1 MIYTALITPFDS
13 RGEVDFEGLRF
24 HIKRQQE
31 AEVDGLVLLGTTGE
45 SPTLSLQ
52 EKERLIAVAYEES
65 RGLPLMVGCGTYSTS
80 QTLENIQKAA
90 EQGASSA
97 LVITPFYNRPTQ
109 MGMVQ
114 HFETLCK
121 ASPIPLVVY
130 NNPGRTG
137 VHIEVETLK
146 RLSDFPQI
154 IGIKECSGSIFH
166 FCDLLRT
173 VKQERPTFSIFTG
186 DDNMLYPTLAMGG
199 DGVISSLANLIP
211 KKIKALMSACENKDF
226 FTAQKLNL
234 SLVPLFKALFMES
247 NPIPLKA
254 ALNLCGLPAG
264 SPRLPLTPLDPK
276 YMPHLQ
282 HVLDEGEYGQA

>member
-13 RGEVDFEGLRF
+13 KGEIDFEGLRF
-24 HIKRQQE
+24 HIRRQQE

-52 EKERLIAVAYEES
+52 EKEQLIAVAYEES
-65 RGLPLMVGCGTYSTS
+65 RNLPLMVGCGTYSTS

-90 EQGASSA
+90 ELGASSA
-97 LVITPFYNRPTQ
+97 LVITPFYNKPTQ

-114 HFETLCK
+114 HFETLCR

-137 VHIEVETLK
+137 VNIEVETLR
-146 RLSDFPQI
+146 RLADFPKI

-166 FCDLLRT
+166 FCDLLYTIKR
-173 VKQERPTFSIFTG
+173 ERPVFSIFTG
-186 DDNMLYPTLAMGG
+186 DDNMFYPTLAMGG

-211 KKIKALMSACENKDF
+211 KKLKALMNTYQKRDF
-226 FTAQKLNL
+226 LTAQKLNL
-234 SLVPLFKALFMES
+234 SLTPLFKALFMES

-264 SPRLPLTPLDPK
+264 HPRLPLTPLDSK
-276 YMPHLQ
+276 YIPHLQ
-282 HVLDEGEYGQA
+282 RILDEGEYGQA